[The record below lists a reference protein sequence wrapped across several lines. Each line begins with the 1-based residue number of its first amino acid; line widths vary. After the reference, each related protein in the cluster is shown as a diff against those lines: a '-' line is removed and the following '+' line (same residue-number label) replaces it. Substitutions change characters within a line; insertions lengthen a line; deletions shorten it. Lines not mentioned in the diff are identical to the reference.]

1 MSNTFAF
8 RMLHFKA
15 IESSNPTA
23 NDTSSPRGIFNQ
35 LNLQQNDRAHE
46 NRKYEKGGSSSREQE
61 CVAAEHPPARC
72 VQAAQ
77 AASPTTVRCFTLAR
91 APPWECKRRV
101 ALVLPILQA
110 TSIRYLSKS
119 HTANTT
125 KLMPNPF
132 RGALGSSE
140 HFR

>member
-23 NDTSSPRGIFNQ
+23 NDTSSPRGIFNR

-46 NRKYEKGGSSSREQE
+46 NRKYEIGSSSSREQE

-72 VQAAQ
+72 VQAAHC
-77 AASPTTVRCFTLAR
+77 CFANDGSVLHLSARSAVGVQTPRGFGPPNLAGNLDLLSARNRTQQTQQNSCRTL
-91 APPWECKRRV
+91 
-101 ALVLPILQA
+101 
-110 TSIRYLSKS
+110 
-119 HTANTT
+119 
-125 KLMPNPF
+125 
-132 RGALGSSE
+132 SE
-140 HFR
+140 EP